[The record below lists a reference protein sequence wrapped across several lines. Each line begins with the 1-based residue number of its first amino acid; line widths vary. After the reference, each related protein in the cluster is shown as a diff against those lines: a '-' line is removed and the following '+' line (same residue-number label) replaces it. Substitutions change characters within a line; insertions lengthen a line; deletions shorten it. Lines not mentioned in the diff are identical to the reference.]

1 MKKAA
6 TLTDADNYAADIL
19 SGKIPACELVRLAA
33 DRYIRERADPPPGYR
48 FDEKRAKVVIKFI
61 QLLRH
66 TKGSEAGKPFFI
78 EPWQAFALANIFGF
92 IDEHGNRR
100 YSKALIT
107 VPRKNGKSTFAAGIS
122 LDLLMVDGES
132 AADIYTA
139 ATKLDQARIVF
150 DEAFRMAQDLSRD
163 LADVSRE
170 LRFANSQNL
179 KYIRYGR
186 SELRP
191 LVAQDKTLDGL
202 NPHGVVLDEYH
213 AHRNDDLFNVL
224 LTGMG
229 ARKQPLMLAVTTA
242 GFNRNSPALKYQ
254 RYCEKVLRGTIDDP
268 NTFALIYT
276 LDEGD
281 DWMDESNWIKANPNW
296 GVSVQP
302 KKLRQDFREAKEM
315 AHKEVEFKT
324 KYLNIWTDTAVTWIP
339 DRVWM
344 HGGQPFTM
352 ADLAGMQC
360 YAGLDLASTGDFTAF
375 VRAFTDGD
383 RMFILPTFF
392 LPEDAISKR
401 TDGTGDAIRQWVR
414 DGYIIAT
421 PGAATDYRYLVD
433 YIKEQHGVHPIEQ
446 IAYDRWNA
454 TQPVAMLKESGLN
467 MEPFGQGYA
476 MMSAPTKE
484 VERLANSA
492 AIMHGGNPVLRWQMG
507 NVMLTKDPAGN
518 IKVDKSKSGDKVDG
532 VVAMVMAMGCVLNA
546 GLTDKPAEFFV
557 F

>member
-1 MKKAA
+1 MC
-6 TLTDADNYAADIL
+6 I
-19 SGKIPACELVRLAA
+19 R
-33 DRYIRERADPPPGYR
+33 DR
-48 FDEKRAKVVIKFI
+48 
-61 QLLRH
+61 
-66 TKGSEAGKPFFI
+66 
-78 EPWQAFALANIFGF
+78 
-92 IDEHGNRR
+92 
-100 YSKALIT
+100 
-107 VPRKNGKSTFAAGIS
+107 
-122 LDLLMVDGES
+122 
-132 AADIYTA
+132 
-139 ATKLDQARIVF
+139 
-150 DEAFRMAQDLSRD
+150 
-163 LADVSRE
+163 
-170 LRFANSQNL
+170 
-179 KYIRYGR
+179 
-186 SELRP
+186 
-191 LVAQDKTLDGL
+191 
-202 NPHGVVLDEYH
+202 
-213 AHRNDDLFNVL
+213 
-224 LTGMG
+224 
-229 ARKQPLMLAVTTA
+229 
-242 GFNRNSPALKYQ
+242 KYQ

-433 YIKEQHGVHPIEQ
+433 YIKDAHAQHPIKQ

-492 AIMHGGNPVLRWQMG
+492 AIMHAGNPVLRWQMG

-518 IKVDKSKSGDKVDG
+518 IKVDKAKSGDKVDG

>member
-1 MKKAA
+1 MNRAA
-6 TLTDADNYAADIL
+6 TLTDADQYAADVL
-19 SGKIPACELVRLAA
+19 SGKIVACELVRLAA
-33 DRYIRERADPPPGYR
+33 ERYERERANPPDGYR
-48 FDEKRAKVVIKFI
+48 FDERRAKMVIKFV

-66 TKGSEAGKPFFI
+66 TKGGEAGKRFFI
-78 EPWQAFALANIFGF
+78 EPWQAFCIANLFGF
-92 IDEHGNRR
+92 VDDAGNRR
-100 YSKALIT
+100 YSKALVT
-107 VPRKNGKSTFAAGIS
+107 VPRKNGKSTFAAA
-122 LDLLMVDGES
+122 LMLYLLMADGEP

-139 ATKLDQARIVF
+139 ATKLDQARVIF
-150 DEAFRMAQDLSRD
+150 DESFRMAQDLAKD
-163 LADVSRE
+163 LTDVSRE

-179 KYIRYGR
+179 KYIRYER

-202 NPHGVVLDEYH
+202 NPHAVAIDEYH

-229 ARKQPLMLAVTTA
+229 ARRQPLMLAVTTA

-254 RYCEKVLRGTIDDP
+254 QYCEKVLRGTIDDP

-276 LDEGD
+276 LDTDD
-281 DWMDESNWIKANPNW
+281 DWMDERNWVKANPNW

-324 KYLNIWTDTAVTWIP
+324 KYLNIWTDTAVTWIA
-339 DRVWM
+339 DRIWM
-344 HGGQPFTM
+344 QGDAPFTL
-352 ADLAGMQC
+352 ADVAGMRC
-360 YAGLDLASTGDFTAF
+360 DAGLDLASTGDFTAF
-375 VRAFTDGD
+375 VRTFSDGD
-383 RMFILPTFF
+383 KVYVLPTFF
-392 LPEDAISKR
+392 LPEDAIAKR

-433 YIKEQHGVHPIEQ
+433 YIKDQHAAHPIDT

-454 TQPVAMLKESGLN
+454 TQPVAMLKEAGLN

-484 VERLANSA
+484 IERLANSG
-492 AIMHGGNPVLRWQMG
+492 AIIHGGNPVLRWQMG

-518 IKVDKSKSGDKVDG
+518 IKVDKAKSGDKVDG
-532 VVAMVMAMGCVLNA
+532 VVGMVMAMGSLLNA
-546 GLTDKPAEFFV
+546 GLSEKPADFFV